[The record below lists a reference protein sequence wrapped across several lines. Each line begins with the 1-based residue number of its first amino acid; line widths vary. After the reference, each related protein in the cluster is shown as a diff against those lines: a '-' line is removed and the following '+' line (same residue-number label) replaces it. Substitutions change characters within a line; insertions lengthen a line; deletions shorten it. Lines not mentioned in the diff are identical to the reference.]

1 MSHPGLHDGT
11 EVQYTGTMSDKQ
23 NGRSKVRVLVFSD
36 ESLLSLGIETLLR
49 GETLLE
55 TASCESDM
63 DETLDRIRTF
73 QPHVVIL
80 GPYQQYGEA
89 ASKWMQ
95 ILNDAPGIR
104 LLGLSLQDNT
114 ICIYRG
120 ERREVTEAGD
130 LIAAIKQSVA

>member
-1 MSHPGLHDGT
+1 MSHPGLHDGR
-11 EVQYTGTMSDKQ
+11 ELKYTGTMNDKQ

-63 DETLDRIRTF
+63 GETLDRIRAF
-73 QPHVVIL
+73 EPQVVIL
-80 GPYQQYGEA
+80 ATYQQYGET
-89 ASKWMQ
+89 ASNWMR
-95 ILNDAPGIR
+95 ILKDAPGIK

-120 ERREVTEAGD
+120 DTQQMEEGAD
-130 LIAAIKQSVA
+130 LLRAIEQAAE